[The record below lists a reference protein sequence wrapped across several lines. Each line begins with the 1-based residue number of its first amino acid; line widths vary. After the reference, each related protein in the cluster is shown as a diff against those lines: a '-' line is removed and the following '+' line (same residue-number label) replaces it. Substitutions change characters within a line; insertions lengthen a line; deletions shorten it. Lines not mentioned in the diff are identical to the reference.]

1 MNYRDV
7 ADKINKEMIL
17 QTEFYKKV
25 NVLVKNK
32 ERKKLINYLMEET
45 GCDFEAAKILCD
57 YYIDG
62 VLLPSMLRL
71 KKIIDEMEEEEQKEL
86 LNKPKCPTCQS
97 TNIKKVS
104 TTSKVINTAI
114 YGIFG
119 TKRYKTFHCNNCG
132 YEW

>member
-1 MNYRDV
+1 MNEDEITDMLYNE
-7 ADKINKEMIL
+7 AELQTSFHKEM
-17 QTEFYKKV
+17 ENYVEK
-25 NVLVKNK
+25 K
-32 ERKKLINYLMEET
+32 ERSKFINALIKKT
-45 GCDFEAAKILCD
+45 DCDYDMAKSICD
-57 YYIDG
+57 YYIDDIP
-62 VLLPSMLRL
+62 LPSVLRL

>member
-7 ADKINKEMIL
+7 ADKINRERKL
-17 QTEFYKKV
+17 QTEFYKKAGI
-25 NVLVKNK
+25 LVGKK
-32 ERKKLINYLMEET
+32 ERKNFINYLMEET
-45 GCDFEAAKILCD
+45 GCDFEAAKIVCD

-62 VLLPSMLRL
+62 IPLPSMIWL
-71 KKIIDEMEEEEQKEL
+71 KKIIDEMEKEQKEP

>member
-7 ADKINKEMIL
+7 ADKINRERKL
-17 QTEFYKKV
+17 QTEFYKKAGI
-25 NVLVKNK
+25 LVGKK
-32 ERKKLINYLMEET
+32 ERKNFINYLMEET
-45 GCDFEAAKILCD
+45 GCDFEAAKIVCD

-62 VLLPSMLRL
+62 IPLPSMIWV
-71 KKIIDEMEEEEQKEL
+71 KKIIDEMEEEQKEP

>member
-1 MNYRDV
+1 MNYRGVMD
-7 ADKINKEMIL
+7 MIRNEAIL
-17 QTEFYKKV
+17 ETQFYK
-25 NVLVKNK
+25 NLNILVEKK
-32 ERKKLINYLMEET
+32 EKEKLINYLIQKT
-45 GCDFEAAKILCD
+45 GCDFEAAKIVSE
-57 YYIDG
+57 YFIDHIP
-62 VLLPSMLRL
+62 LPSMLRL
-71 KKIIDEMEEEEQKEL
+71 KKIIDEMEEEQKEP